1 MSHTSW
7 RVLLAPRPISILALV
22 LTLGLLFSWWS
33 VSAADRMK
41 REDLLRQAR
50 LVTQA
55 VQPEWVRS
63 LSGDRSDLETASYG
77 RLKEHL
83 RLTKLVDGRWEWLY
97 LMGRHDDGT
106 VFFHLDSEPD
116 TDWDASLPGQ
126 VYEEVTDKLRE
137 VFDTGR
143 ALVEGPEAD
152 RWGIWVSALVPLI
165 DPADG
170 MVLAVV
176 GIDVEAGDWRRSAK
190 HAGIFPAVMTLILA
204 AVLMT
209 GYVLLSA
216 RREREAEAAWEAR
229 LPLEAVLTVVVGL
242 ILTVSAS
249 WTLHRAEHRNHF
261 KTFSLLAG
269 VKSAQILESFR
280 PLSPGDTS
288 SLAPLFELVNVDS
301 LVRGA
306 LVVDSGTSG
315 EPLAS
320 FDFYQLH
327 ADQGKVLLGSS
338 VGYGDSRRYA
348 SFVVARPVMAF
359 GKTYV
364 VEIRPTRAFE
374 RLNPMMAGWLASLS
388 GLMMTGA
395 VGLVVGVMVHRRE
408 QLQLLIAE
416 RTQALR
422 DSRNQFQSLV
432 DNIPGATYR
441 RDARK
446 GRALLFVSDPVETI
460 IGYPARDFLGPGPAL
475 NHRDVIHPDDLEY
488 VVRSVAQAVSGGLP
502 WEVEYRVLHRDGG
515 ERWVYEK
522 GGVVRDAQGR
532 AVFLDGFILDVTD
545 RREAEEKMLDA
556 ARKLTR
562 KNLEL
567 DAALSR
573 AEEATRAKSQFL
585 ANMSHEIRTPLNAIM
600 GMAELAHGKGS
611 TVPPQLALRTISGE
625 VEALMGIINDIL
637 DFSKIE
643 AGHLELESTVFDLQA
658 VFRQVEESLV
668 VLARRKGLRFTSRVT
683 PDIPSALLGDAGRLR
698 QVLLNLG
705 GNAIKFTH
713 VGEVS
718 IFADML
724 EIRDNTVRVR
734 FEVRDTGIGIP
745 EHKHAHIFESFTQV
759 DGSTT
764 REYGGT
770 GLGLAICKR
779 FVELMGGTIS
789 LESVESRGSTFSFVL
804 DLQRAFGS
812 GAPDPRKDTE
822 SSPGVMTAPTSG
834 ATQGRILL
842 VEDYPTN
849 RQVALHHLYGAGY
862 VVDVAENG
870 LQAVRAFQKKPYDLI
885 LMDVQMPIMD
895 GWDATREI
903 RKLESGVHGSR
914 FNGSTVED
922 AKVYGSRFNGSTVEE
937 TTDGG
942 VAVGANNLSP
952 DGVAPNATHCGATPA
967 PTVNR
972 EPPKTVNRDRRT
984 PIIAMTAHAVVG
996 YREKCLT
1003 AGMDDYLTKPMRRVE
1018 LLSMVAKWI
1027 GTPGSPEMEAEG
1039 FLVSAQPNTTQPERV
1054 DADREPMDYQQAVE
1068 EFEGDAELLEEVLQ
1082 GFLENVSR
1090 QIPVMEE
1097 ALISWDLGS
1106 LAEQAHAIKG
1116 GAVNLLA
1123 KELAGAARDLEWIG
1137 RGDELIDEP
1146 AKECVDGDV
1155 ALERLREAYR
1165 RLLAYVERRSR

>member
-1 MSHTSW
+1 M
-7 RVLLAPRPISILALV
+7 VVLALV
-22 LTLGLLFSWWS
+22 LTVGLLFSWWS
-33 VSAADRMK
+33 VRTADRMM

-55 VQPEWVRS
+55 VKPDWVRS
-63 LSGDRSDLETASYG
+63 LSGDRSDLETTEYA

-83 RLTKLVDGRWEWLY
+83 WLTKLVDHRWEWLY
-97 LMGRHDDGT
+97 LMGRHDDGAA
-106 VFFHLDSEPD
+106 FFFVDSEPD
-116 TDWDASLPGQ
+116 TDWEPSLPGQ
-126 VYEEVTDKLRE
+126 VYEEATDELLSM
-137 VFDTGR
+137 FDTGR
-143 ALVEGPEAD
+143 ALVEGPETD
-152 RWGIWVSALVPLI
+152 RWGTWVSALVPLI

-170 MVLAVV
+170 TLLAVT
-176 GIDVEAGDWRRSAK
+176 GIDVEAGDWRWSAMR
-190 HAGIFPAVMTLILA
+190 AGIFPAVMTLVLA
-204 AVLMT
+204 AVLMI
-209 GYVLLSA
+209 GYMLLAA
-216 RREREAEAAWEAR
+216 RREREAEARKAG
-229 LPLEAVLTVVVGL
+229 LPLEAVLTVLVGL
-242 ILTVSAS
+242 ILTVTVSR
-249 WTLHRAEHRNHF
+249 TLHRAEYRNHF
-261 KTFSLLAG
+261 KTFSLLAD
-269 VKSAQILESFR
+269 VKSANILENFQYLTESE
-280 PLSPGDTS
+280 SPGLA
-288 SLAPLFELVNVDS
+288 SLLELVDAES
-301 LVRGA
+301 LVQGA
-306 LVVDSGTSG
+306 LDADSGAGG
-315 EPLAS
+315 ESLT
-320 FDFYQLH
+320 FINFYQLH
-327 ADQGKVLLGSS
+327 PDQGKILLGTTAEH
-338 VGYGDSRRYA
+338 GGSRRYA
-348 SFVVARPVMAF
+348 SFALTRPVMAF
-359 GKTYV
+359 DKTYALEV
-364 VEIRPTRAFE
+364 RPTRVFE
-374 RLNPMMAGWLASLS
+374 RLNPVMVGWLAALS

-408 QLQLLIAE
+408 QLQRLITE

-441 RDARK
+441 RDAGK
-446 GRALLFVSDPVETI
+446 GRALLFVSDPVEAI
-460 IGYPARDFLGPGPAL
+460 IGFSARDFLGPSPAL

-488 VVRSVAQAVSGGLP
+488 VVRSVAQAVADGVP

-522 GGVVRDAQGR
+522 GGEVRDAQGR
-532 AVFLDGFILDVTD
+532 TVFLDGFILDVTD
-545 RREAEEKMLDA
+545 RRKAEEKMLDS

-567 DAALSR
+567 DAALAQ

-600 GMAELAHGKGS
+600 GMAELARGKGS

-643 AGHLELESTVFDLQA
+643 AGHLELESTVFDLRA
-658 VFRQVEESLV
+658 VFRQVEESLA

-683 PDIPSALLGDAGRLR
+683 PEIPSSLLGDAGRLR

-713 VGEVS
+713 AGEVS
-718 IFADML
+718 ISADLL
-724 EIRDNTVRVR
+724 EIRDDTARVR

-779 FVELMGGTIS
+779 FVELMGGIIF
-789 LESVESRGSTFSFVL
+789 LESVENQGSTFSFVL
-804 DLQRAFGS
+804 ELQKPFELD
-812 GAPDPRKDTE
+812 APTPRKDTE
-822 SSPGVMTAPTSG
+822 SPPGVMTVPTSS
-834 ATQGRILL
+834 TSQGRILL

-903 RKLESGVHGSR
+903 RKLEEENAGMLESWNAGIDQKSDLGISYFSGHDSR
-914 FNGSTVED
+914 ETNSAQTVSQHPST
-922 AKVYGSRFNGSTVEE
+922 
-937 TTDGG
+937 
-942 VAVGANNLSP
+942 
-952 DGVAPNATHCGATPA
+952 
-967 PTVNR
+967 PTSQYSSIPVFQHPR
-972 EPPKTVNRDRRT
+972 I

-996 YREKCLT
+996 YREKCLA
-1003 AGMDDYLTKPMRRVE
+1003 AGMDDYLTKPMRREE
-1018 LLSMVAKWI
+1018 LLAMVAKWI
-1027 GTPGSPEMEAEG
+1027 GTPGSPEVEAKAV
-1039 FLVSAQPNTTQPERV
+1039 LVSVQPKTTLPNTTQPET
-1054 DADREPMDYQQAVE
+1054 ADPGGEPMDYQRAVE

-1082 GFLENVSR
+1082 GFLDNVAR

-1097 ALISWDLGS
+1097 ALVSGDHGS
-1106 LAEQAHAIKG
+1106 LVEQAHAIKG
-1116 GAVNLLA
+1116 GAANLLA
-1123 KELAGAARDLEWIG
+1123 KELAGAARDMERIG
-1137 RGDELIDEP
+1137 RREELAEEP
-1146 AKECVDGDV
+1146 AKERADGQAV
-1155 ALERLREAYR
+1155 LERLREAYR
-1165 RLLAYVERRSR
+1165 RLLAYAERRMK

>member
-1 MSHTSW
+1 MSW
-7 RVLLAPRPISILALV
+7 RILLGLRPLAVVASVLAV
-22 LTLGLLFSWWS
+22 GLLFSWWS

-41 REDLLRQAR
+41 REELLRQAR

-55 VQPEWVRS
+55 VQPKWVRS
-63 LSGDRSDLETASYG
+63 LSGDRSDLETAPYS

-126 VYEEVTDKLRE
+126 VYEEATDDLLE

-143 ALVEGPEAD
+143 AFVEGPETD
-152 RWGIWVSALVPLI
+152 RWGVWVSALVPLI

-170 MVLAVV
+170 RVLAVV
-176 GIDVEAGDWRRSAK
+176 GIDVEAGDWRRSAMR
-190 HAGIFPAVMTLILA
+190 AGIFPAVMTLILA
-204 AVLMT
+204 TVLMT

-216 RREREAEAAWEAR
+216 RREREAEAAWEER

-261 KTFSLLAG
+261 KTFSLLASF
-269 VKSAQILESFR
+269 KSAQILESFR
-280 PLSPGDTS
+280 SLSPGDIS
-288 SLAPLFELVNVDS
+288 GMASLFERVDVDS

-306 LVVDSGTSG
+306 LDADSGTSG
-315 EPLAS
+315 DPLAS
-320 FDFYQLH
+320 FDFYQLDS
-327 ADQGKVLLGSS
+327 DQGKILLGST

-348 SFVVARPVMAF
+348 SFIVARPMMAF

-364 VEIRPTRAFE
+364 VEVRPTRAFE
-374 RLNPMMAGWLASLS
+374 RLNPMMAGWLAALS

-441 RDARK
+441 RDAGK
-446 GRALLFVSDPVETI
+446 GRVLLFVSDPVETI
-460 IGYPARDFLGPGPAL
+460 IGFPAHAFLGPSPAL
-475 NHRDVIHPDDLEY
+475 NHRDIIHPDDLEY
-488 VVRSVAQAVSGGLP
+488 VVRSVAQAISGGVS

-522 GGVVRDAQGR
+522 GGEVRDAQGR

-545 RREAEEKMLDA
+545 RREAEEKMLDS

-600 GMAELAHGKGS
+600 GMAELARGKGS
-611 TVPPQLALRTISGE
+611 TVPPQLALRSISGE

-643 AGHLELESTVFDLQA
+643 AGHLELESTVFDLWA
-658 VFRQVEESLV
+658 VFRQVEESLA
-668 VLARRKGLRFTSRVT
+668 VLARRKGLRFTSRVS

-713 VGEVS
+713 AGEVLIS
-718 IFADML
+718 ADML
-724 EIRDNTVRVR
+724 EILDDTVQVR

-745 EHKHAHIFESFTQV
+745 EHKHVHIFESFTQV

-779 FVELMGGTIS
+779 FVELMDGTIS
-789 LESVESRGSTFSFVL
+789 LESVENRGSTFSFVL
-804 DLQRAFGS
+804 ELQKAFES
-812 GAPDPRKDTE
+812 DAPAPRKDTE
-822 SSPGVMTAPTSG
+822 FTPGVMTAPTSD
-834 ATQGRILL
+834 TPQGRILL
-842 VEDYPTN
+842 VEDYPTS

-870 LQAVRAFQKKPYDLI
+870 LQAVSAVQKTCYDLI

-903 RKLESGVHGSR
+903 RRSEDERRCQESGARRQES
-914 FNGSTVED
+914 ED
-922 AKVYGSRFNGSTVEE
+922 GERISGLQVSGFIPQPSY
-937 TTDGG
+937 
-942 VAVGANNLSP
+942 
-952 DGVAPNATHCGATPA
+952 
-967 PTVNR
+967 
-972 EPPKTVNRDRRT
+972 RRT

-996 YREKCLT
+996 YREKCLA

-1018 LLSMVAKWI
+1018 LLAMVTKWI
-1027 GTPGSPEMEAEG
+1027 GRPRSSEVEMEEG
-1039 FLVSAQPNTTQPERV
+1039 LVSIQPMKIQPIMTRPETI
-1054 DADREPMDYQQAVE
+1054 DPSGEPMDYHRAVE

-1082 GFLENVSR
+1082 GFLGNVAR

-1097 ALISWDLGS
+1097 TLIAGDLVS

-1116 GAVNLLA
+1116 GAANLLA
-1123 KELAGAARDLEWIG
+1123 KELAGAARDLERIG
-1137 RGDELIDEP
+1137 RGDGLVEEP
-1146 AKECVDGDV
+1146 AKEREDGDM